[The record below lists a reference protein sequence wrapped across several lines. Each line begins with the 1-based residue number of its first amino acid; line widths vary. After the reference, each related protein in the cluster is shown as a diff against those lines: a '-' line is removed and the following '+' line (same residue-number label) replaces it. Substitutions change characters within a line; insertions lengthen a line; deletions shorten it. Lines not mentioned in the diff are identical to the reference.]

1 MFRLQDK
8 RPDWDHY
15 FMNIAEAVKLRCS
28 CMSAKKGAVIVRDKQ
43 IISAGYNGTPKGIR
57 HCTDG
62 GCMRC
67 TSRHMGRIK
76 SGIYSEPCVCAHAEE
91 NSIVQAAY
99 NGVSTK
105 GATMYTTF
113 TPCSNCA
120 KLIINAGIVRV
131 VARIEYPDETGRR
144 LLHDAGIKFNVL
156 KD

>member
-1 MFRLQDK
+1 
-8 RPDWDHY
+8 
-15 FMNIAEAVKLRCS
+15 
-28 CMSAKKGAVIVRDKQ
+28 
-43 IISAGYNGTPKGIR
+43 
-57 HCTDG
+57 
-62 GCMRC
+62 
-67 TSRHMGRIK
+67 
-76 SGIYSEPCVCAHAEE
+76 GIYSEPSVCAHAEE